1 MYPHYPYP
9 PAYHGYY
16 YFRPYNHE
24 HVLRDSEI
32 AAQMGGDPLAPYSV
46 EFLKAKFPP
55 AIIEPIPTVPVK
67 EQYPLLEDV
76 LQAN

>member
-9 PAYHGYY
+9 PVYHGYY